1 MKKILILALL
11 FVPVVSFGAPA
22 VRMLGGG
29 TKASTTSVPGS
40 VSTKVTP
47 VRVASTPTTTTGRVG
62 AVRTKTNVAT
72 TTGAI
77 TGASS
82 RFPVIA
88 PAKSYGGISTPGTG
102 SGTGTVT
109 PVANADT
116 DAIISAV
123 TQNVTNQIQNNYYQ
137 KIDNKTFVE
146 AVRDINREDPRIDTI
161 RRSNPAAA
169 HPGEDLDDDFVY
181 IWVETG
187 D

>member
-11 FVPVVSFGAPA
+11 FVPVMSFGAPA
-22 VRMLGGG
+22 VRMLGGS
-29 TKASTTSVPGS
+29 TKTSSTAAVPGT
-40 VSTKVTP
+40 VSSKVTP
-47 VRVASTPTTTTGRVG
+47 ARVASTTTATTGRIG
-62 AVRTKTNVAT
+62 AVRAKTNVTA

-77 TGASS
+77 TGSSS

-109 PVANADT
+109 PAANVDT
-116 DAIISAV
+116 DAIVAAV
-123 TQNVTNQIQNNYYQ
+123 TQNLNSYITNNYY
-137 KIDNKTFVE
+137 NKTDFTQ
-146 AVRDINREDPRIDTI
+146 AVREVNKDDPRIDAV
-161 RRSNPAAA
+161 RRSNPVSA
-169 HPGEDLDDDFVY
+169 HPNEELDDDFVY